1 MKYGVIQLFTRY
13 LIVKYRDVLGESFYL
28 FTGTEEE
35 CKKWIQQKKY
45 TMKVLSLCGGSWYN
59 SPAYARCAYRYFY
72 TPDDRDD
79 FFGFRII
86 KAL

>member
-35 CKKWIQQKKY
+35 CKKWIQQKY
-45 TMKVLSLCGGSWYN
+45 TMKVLSLCGGSWLDY
-59 SPAYARCAYRYFY
+59 PVFARCASRSNY
-72 TPDDRDD
+72 TPDVRDD
-79 FFGFRII
+79 FLGFRII

>member
-13 LIVKYRDVLGESFYL
+13 LVVKYRDVLGESFYL

-35 CKKWIQQKKY
+35 CKKWIQQKY
-45 TMKVLSLCGGSWYN
+45 TMKVLSLCGGSWSSN
-59 SPAYARCAYRYFY
+59 PVRARCAGRGSDAPDYR
-72 TPDDRDD
+72 RGNL
-79 FFGFRII
+79 GFRII